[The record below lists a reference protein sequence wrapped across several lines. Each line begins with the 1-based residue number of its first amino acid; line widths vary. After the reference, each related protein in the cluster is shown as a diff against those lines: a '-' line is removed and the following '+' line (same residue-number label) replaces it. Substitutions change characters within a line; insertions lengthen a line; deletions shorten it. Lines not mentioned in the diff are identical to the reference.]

1 MFQNFI
7 HRMNERERVA
17 TAAYEDA
24 QIALAKTRDK
34 LEEAERVVSD
44 WRRLMSDEDW
54 DHATTT
60 YKNKTFE
67 EWKKEVEKLEK
78 QKEKDE
84 HLEKEARASFDR
96 VVQGNSFS
104 NSSTRK

>member
-1 MFQNFI
+1 VFQNFI

-24 QIALAKTRDK
+24 RIALAKTRDK
-34 LEEAERVVSD
+34 LEEAERVVS
-44 WRRLMSDEDW
+44 DW